1 MLLYNFTNLIKK
13 YSSRFTAITLVC
25 GYYNDS
31 GDWVA
36 DGEERIGL
44 EGAIISFKES
54 KTYRSDGAYSAKDKR
69 LFTLSPI
76 DSKLCGMKVAYNG
89 DLFSIESATENAK
102 FTGVYAYTMKYVSAF
117 KTKSPDHDLTHD
129 VWRLEQRLDGVW
141 KEREVPEPIEDITE
155 SAEDLEKRLDGVEVN
170 ADD

>member
-1 MLLYNFTNLIKK
+1 MLLYNFSSLIKK

-25 GYYNDS
+25 GYYNDG

-54 KTYRSDGAYSAKDKR
+54 KTYRSEGAYSSKDKR
-69 LFTLSPI
+69 LFTLEPI
-76 DSKLCGMKVAYNG
+76 DSKLCGMKVTYNG
-89 DLFSIESATENAK
+89 EIFSIEDSTENAK

-117 KTKSPDHDLTHD
+117 KDKSPDHDLTHD

-141 KEREVPEPIEDITE
+141 EEPTPPEPPESQTD
-155 SAEDLEKRLDGVEVN
+155 SAEDLEKRLDGVEV
-170 ADD
+170 D